1 MATEGRSDKF
11 KRMLWPSIDD
21 SSSAMEAMKLG
32 QWVGLLIGI
41 GYGFAIVVAIS
52 TDQYPDGTAF
62 EDEAELYGIVFMYG
76 LVTAVAMLFWLLA
89 RRGMGWA
96 VLVVSVWGLIE
107 SVLKLLGGSGGGV
120 IITILL
126 ILFCTTGFRG
136 GLGIRILVCGRPGR
150 RLAGSFGRAP
160 ATVLPQSD
168 ESVSYIP
175 GARDRRHGYGLRRGL
190 CRRRQQ

>member
-11 KRMLWPSIDD
+11 KKMLWPSIDD

-76 LVTAVAMLFWLLA
+76 LGTAVAMLFWLLA

-126 ILFCTTGFRG
+126 ILFCISGFRG
-136 GLGIRILVCGRPGR
+136 WLGVRKYGRP
-150 RLAGSFGRAP
+150 
-160 ATVLPQSD
+160 SD
-168 ESVSYIP
+168 GTADKDAV
-175 GARDRRHGYGLRRGL
+175 A
-190 CRRRQQ
+190 

>member
-11 KRMLWPSIDD
+11 KKMLWPSIDD

-32 QWVGLLIGI
+32 QWVGLLSGI

-76 LVTAVAMLFWLLA
+76 LGTAVAMLFWLLA

-120 IITILL
+120 ILTILL
-126 ILFCTTGFRG
+126 ILFCISGFRG
-136 GLGIRILVCGRPGR
+136 WLGSRKYGRPGDGT
-150 RLAGSFGRAP
+150 ADKDAV
-160 ATVLPQSD
+160 A
-168 ESVSYIP
+168 
-175 GARDRRHGYGLRRGL
+175 
-190 CRRRQQ
+190 